1 MKRILCLICLGLFFS
16 SFAFGGTWKGLNP
29 GVSKKTDVD
38 RVLGS
43 PIKEVIKGERYD
55 YNPNSQDRSR
65 ISIKFSKN
73 TQIIE
78 SIDIYLK
85 TQYDK
90 SQYRE
95 WFELGEPAKKEM
107 DANGN
112 LVEYYL
118 PQKVSLHYTGA
129 NASNPV
135 EFFSHFAPAV
145 LEREKVAKPS
155 PQKKVPEQERSVY
168 SKPTPIEPP
177 RVIPEV
183 KMGISYI
190 GIEIQNLTKEVA
202 DSVGLTEGA
211 GVLVK
216 SVKPGGPAESA
227 GILPGDVILRFKD
240 TWVTD
245 ARILSELVKST
256 PSGTSSPVYID
267 RRGKRYHL
275 TLVVGGLKKEDLSLT
290 PTPPPQEIPKSLPP
304 PSQQARVQ
312 ERQYYVAEA
321 KQALEN
327 KDFRKLRRILD
338 EGLPYYPD
346 SAALWSYEG
355 AYYFLYN
362 ESGQFSFRREKALM
376 ALKKAIQIEPSGKCY
391 VNLGLVYANMFKD
404 YSSALDCYEKAGDHV
419 LSYPRAYY
427 LMAIC
432 YEELKY
438 LHLAVSHYEK
448 FLQAA
453 PNDQYAQD
461 ARNRLAR
468 LR

>member
-1 MKRILCLICLGLFFS
+1 MAFCGSCGAEIEPGAKFCGGCGNPLPVQTDSQLRPVPPPTIEPSSGAPVQEQKKMGRRYIILTIFFVVVALGVGYAFFGK
-16 SFAFGGTWKGLNP
+16 SFLSILYKDKVQDKQG
-29 GVSKKTDVD
+29 KTE
-38 RVLGS
+38 
-43 PIKEVIKGERYD
+43 I
-55 YNPNSQDRSR
+55 
-65 ISIKFSKN
+65 
-73 TQIIE
+73 
-78 SIDIYLK
+78 
-85 TQYDK
+85 
-90 SQYRE
+90 
-95 WFELGEPAKKEM
+95 
-107 DANGN
+107 
-112 LVEYYL
+112 
-118 PQKVSLHYTGA
+118 
-129 NASNPV
+129 
-135 EFFSHFAPAV
+135 
-145 LEREKVAKPS
+145 AKPS

-404 YSSALDCYEKAGDHV
+404 YSSALDCYEKAGDYV

>member
-65 ISIKFSKN
+65 VSIKFSKN

-78 SIDIYLK
+78 SIDIYMK

-90 SQYRE
+90 SRYKE

-107 DANGN
+107 DANGS

-118 PQKVSLHYTGA
+118 PQKVSLHYAGA

-155 PQKKVPEQERSVY
+155 PQIKVPEQKKSVY
-168 SKPTPIEPP
+168 SKPTPVEPP

-190 GIEIQNLTKEVA
+190 GVESQNLTKEVA

-216 SVKPGGPAESA
+216 NVKPGGPAALA
-227 GILPGDVILRFKD
+227 GIFPGDVILRFKD

-245 ARILSELVKST
+245 ARILSALVKST
-256 PSGTSSPVYID
+256 PPGTSSPVYID

-275 TLVVGGLKKEDLSLT
+275 TLVVGGLKKEDLSHT

-312 ERQYYVAEA
+312 NRQYYETGA
-321 KQALEN
+321 KQAFDY
-327 KDFRKLRRILD
+327 KDFQKLRLILD
-338 EGLPYYPD
+338 EGLTHYPN
-346 SAALWSYEG
+346 SAMLWSYEG
-355 AYYFLYN
+355 AYYYFYK
-362 ESGQFSFRREKALM
+362 ESGPLSFRREKALM
-376 ALKKAIQIEPSGKCY
+376 ASKKALQIEPSGRY
-391 VNLGLVYANMFKD
+391 YSNLGSVYLGTFQD
-404 YSSALDCYEKAGDHV
+404 YSSALDCYEKAQDYA
-419 LSYPRAYY
+419 LSNPSVYY
-427 LMAIC
+427 NMARC
-432 YEELKY
+432 YEELRY
-438 LHLAVSHYEK
+438 LNLAVSHYEK